1 MATLMARAEEPTR
14 LAGLGAIHTEAV
26 QTLDSHRGS
35 PTTPG
40 HTRHVNT
47 PDNKEEHEFSLNVL
61 KEYHYQH
68 INK

>member
-14 LAGLGAIHTEAV
+14 LAGLGATHTEAV
-26 QTLDSHRGS
+26 QTRDSQQGS

-40 HTRHVNT
+40 LTRHVNT
-47 PDNKEEHEFSLNVL
+47 RDNKEEHKFSLNVL
-61 KEYHYQH
+61 KEYHNQF